1 MNDTELQNKLNEI
14 LSLPCENEVVEFKEA
29 KNGFDLNK
37 LGKYFSAL
45 SNEANLNKVESAWL
59 LFGVKND
66 KTIVGT
72 SFRKSNQDLHS
83 LKGEIANHTNNISFI
98 DIFEISKDGKRIIMF
113 QIPPAPQN
121 VPVSY
126 KGHFYA
132 RNGEELTHLSL
143 ENIERIRNQNLN
155 YDWSAQIS
163 DNVTFDDLNP
173 EALELAKEGFLQKN
187 PHLKSESESWNTEQ
201 FLKKAKM
208 LNNGKVTNSAVLLL
222 GTRDLIP
229 NHSGS
234 TEISWKEITLGATP
248 ELFEIPFVLAIP
260 KAINKIAINK
270 IELNRKFFGHPETNI
285 FKSNYTLE
293 ILRECVA
300 NAVAHQDYSKNA
312 RIIIL
317 ESIHKQ
323 VVIRNHGVSLYNKE
337 EFNKIRESKETPDR
351 YRNRFLVECMREIGL
366 VESQGTGH
374 RKIFEYNT
382 KEVYLPLPEVD
393 WNDKERFVLTIYGA
407 TLDPRFAE
415 ILQQCRDDLEP
426 EQILLLDQV
435 QKNLRIN
442 PKEFTKLKKKGL
454 VEGAPTKPRLTY
466 EIALAS
472 QKVEE
477 EDTKTQLFNF
487 RNIFEA
493 SFLPHIKTRKN
504 GMTKQEIIDFAHKHI
519 KYTAEIDSSKLTQ
532 DILNSLQKLKLNK
545 KIESQGTNKRLTK
558 WYYLS

>member
-1 MNDTELQNKLNEI
+1 MTTKELLQLISQKESQVL
-14 LSLPCENEVVEFKEA
+14 EFKESTGEKKEICETICA
-29 KNGFDLNK
+29 FANVNKGIILVGIKNNGELSKVNITEKSQTDITDCFGKFTPMITSLVSFEIVT
-37 LGKYFSAL
+37 LG
-45 SNEANLNKVESAWL
+45 
-59 LFGVKND
+59 
-66 KTIVGT
+66 
-72 SFRKSNQDLHS
+72 SFNILVITVQKSNKNVFFDFKKYTRVGASNQNTT
-83 LKGEIANHTNNISFI
+83 EEFI
-98 DIFEISKDGKRIIMF
+98 NKFNLEPNDWSF
-113 QIPPAPQN
+113 QIC
-121 VPVSY
+121 
-126 KGHFYA
+126 
-132 RNGEELTHLSL
+132 E
-143 ENIERIRNQNLN
+143 
-155 YDWSAQIS
+155 
-163 DNVTFDDLNP
+163 NVTFEDLDP
-173 EALELAKEGFLQKN
+173 EALELAKQGFLLKN
-187 PHLKSESESWNTEQ
+187 PHLKSESQSWNTEQ

-208 LNNGKVTNSAVLLL
+208 LNNGKITNSAVLLL

-260 KAINKIAINK
+260 RAINKIAINK

-351 YRNRFLVECMREIGL
+351 YRNRFLVQCMREIGL

-407 TLDPRFAE
+407 SLDPRFAE

-435 QKNLRIN
+435 QKNLRVN

-454 VEGAPTKPRLTY
+454 VEGTPTKSRLTY
-466 EIALAS
+466 EIAIAS

-477 EDTKTQLFNF
+477 EDTKTQQHNF
-487 RNIFEA
+487 RNTFETLIL
-493 SFLPHIKTRKN
+493 LPVQNRKD
-504 GMTKQEIIDFAHKHI
+504 GMTKQEMMEYILHHLPYTKEFNQDKLI
-519 KYTAEIDSSKLTQ
+519 K
-532 DILNSLQKLKLNK
+532 DINNSLTKLRNK
-545 KIESQGTNKRLTK
+545 NLIYNDKNPNFRAIK
-558 WYYLS
+558 WYYFRSKNK